1 MSFHKL
7 VQNDTTRFDVH
18 APYRLCTDYP
28 GIPGGLGV
36 VLPGCALHLGS
47 PMVAAYI
54 RTANPPAPSSSSSS
68 ISSST
73 LNQEVPPAV
82 RRCAPTDARGDS
94 VRQNG

>member
-1 MSFHKL
+1 M
-7 VQNDTTRFDVH
+7 
-18 APYRLCTDYP
+18 
-28 GIPGGLGV
+28 

-54 RTANPPAPSSSSSS
+54 PAANPAAPSSSSSS

-73 LNQEVPPAV
+73 LNQEVPPSV

-94 VRQNG
+94 VRQDG